1 LAAQEVVA
9 GNPGAAAPGPGARRV
24 RQLTHA
30 FHAAIAVIAIAWA
43 AGLAVRFGL
52 QLYTEQVLAT
62 LLMLSVAVTFI
73 TYDRH
78 GNSRSYGIPWYD
90 WALCGATLAAF
101 GYVALQYP
109 RLAENIYFNPT
120 ETFILSILM
129 VPLLCEALRRTTGW
143 ALLVVFLVFFVY
155 ALTADLVPGTLRGRA
170 QDFFRLMP
178 MLGID
183 GTAMFGAPLAVVVT
197 VVLAFVF
204 MGQLLFAA
212 GGGTFFTELS
222 AALMGRSRGGSA
234 KISVLASAFF
244 GSISGSVVANVTST
258 GIITIPLMK
267 QAGFRPQT
275 AAAIEAVASN
285 GGQLMPP
292 VMGAA
297 AFLMADFLG
306 ISYASVMLAALV
318 PALLYFLAVFIQ
330 VDLEAAKLGIGAEDA
345 SKLPR
350 ARDVLRQGWIFPIPF
365 VVLLVCLFSL
375 NMPPEMA
382 AIYSSIALVAIAL
395 LFPHKGRRLTLAA
408 IWDSVVST
416 GATAVQIAIICGVA
430 GMIIG
435 ILNITGLGFALGL
448 VLLEAGKGSLLLLL
462 VLTALVCIVLG
473 MSMPTTSLYILL
485 ATLAVPPLVKLG
497 VEPIAAHLF
506 VLYFGMMSFIT
517 PPVCFAAFAAANIAK
532 ASPMGTGFTAMRLGW
547 LAYVVPFLFVYSP
560 SLLLIGSWSAIALA
574 ILTAVAGIWLICAAL
589 LGILLSPIGML
600 QRLLFGA
607 AGIALLIPADA
618 FPGAL
623 SLEIAGLVAGTVLF
637 LHHVRQARVHR
648 AGLGDSA
655 AARAS

>member
-1 LAAQEVVA
+1 LAAQEVA
-9 GNPGAAAPGPGARRV
+9 SGEPGAAAPGPGSRRV
-24 RQLTHA
+24 KHLTRA
-30 FHAAIAVIAIAWA
+30 FHGAIAVIAIAWA

-52 QLYTEQVLAT
+52 QLYTEQVLAA
-62 LLMLSVAVTFI
+62 LLMLSVAVTFL
-73 TYDRH
+73 TYDWRGQSRTRH
-78 GNSRSYGIPWYD
+78 VPWYD
-90 WALCGATLAAF
+90 WALCGATLLVF

-109 RLAENIYFNPT
+109 RLAENIYFNPI
-120 ETFILSILM
+120 ESFVLSILM
-129 VPLLCEALRRTTGW
+129 VPLACEALRRTTGW
-143 ALLVVFLVFFVY
+143 ALLVVFLAFFVY
-155 ALTADLVPGTLRGRA
+155 ALGADLVPGTLRGRA

-178 MLGID
+178 LLAID

-212 GGGTFFTELS
+212 GGGAFFTDLS

-258 GIITIPLMK
+258 GIITIRLMK
-267 QAGFRPQT
+267 QAGFRAQT
-275 AAAIEAVASN
+275 AGAIEAVASN

-306 ISYASVMLAALV
+306 VSYATVMLAALV

-330 VDLEAAKLGIGAEDA
+330 VDLEAAKLGIRAEDP
-345 SKLPR
+345 SMLPR
-350 ARDVLRQGWIFPIPF
+350 ARTVLRQGWIFPIPF
-365 VVLLVCLFSL
+365 AVLLVCLFSL

-382 AIYSSIALVAIAL
+382 AIYASIALLAVAL
-395 LFPHKGRRLTLAA
+395 LFPHRGRRLSPAA
-408 IWDSVVST
+408 IWDAVVAT
-416 GATAVQIAIICGVA
+416 GTTAVQIAIICAVA

-462 VLTALVCIVLG
+462 VLTGLVCIMLG

-517 PPVCFAAFAAANIAK
+517 PPVCFAAFAAANIAQ

-560 SLLLIGSWSAIALA
+560 SLLLIGEWPGIALA

-589 LGILLSPIGML
+589 LGILFSPLGLL

-607 AGIALLIPADA
+607 AGIALLIPANA

-623 SLEIAGLVAGTVLF
+623 SVEIGGLVAGALLF
-637 LHHVRQARVHR
+637 LHHVRQSR
-648 AGLGDSA
+648 AYRTGSRPA
-655 AARAS
+655 AAPMS